1 MVGVSTT
8 PPPKCKEPFLKHVEK
23 VVFGMKGGRA
33 FTSFRNEFK
42 HKAFAR
48 VGMCAALSIAC
59 ITPSLRAGL
68 SLCWHSSDET
78 GRARRSIAHSLP
90 SDRLGYAARHDNQG
104 LCKEM

>member
-48 VGMCAALSIAC
+48 VGDVCSTLHCLHYSITSCRALPVLAQ
-59 ITPSLRAGL
+59 LR
-68 SLCWHSSDET
+68 
-78 GRARRSIAHSLP
+78 R
-90 SDRLGYAARHDNQG
+90 DREGSQEHRTLTAF
-104 LCKEM
+104 